1 MNKCK
6 NCGSTAQFKKV
17 HVQYVDNDLK
27 KGIVEVYECQGCGYT
42 ENMLYAFDC
51 AEGRTADRVLIYSDR
66 RKCK

>member
-1 MNKCK
+1 MHRCK

-17 HVQYVDNDLK
+17 HRQYVNDDIK

-42 ENMLYAFDC
+42 ENFYYTFDC

-66 RKCK
+66 RKQ